1 MAKYNKAPSEMRPE
15 IIAAMLDHVPF
26 DGWSEAGMKQAAGDL
41 GVPLAFIKMA
51 FPGGAAEMVEEYLL
65 GLDSEMLKLL
75 KKKRLDKMG
84 MTKRIVTAVKVRLE
98 INHGHREAVRRTVG
112 FLALPFNAPLAAKC
126 LWRTVD
132 AMWNAA
138 GDTATDYNHYTKRL
152 ILGGVYSTTL
162 ITWLGDESEGYQ
174 DTFEFLDRRIANVM
188 EFEKVKAKA
197 REFTKDLP
205 DLAKILGKM
214 RYPDGHRRP

>member
-1 MAKYNKAPSEMRPE
+1 
-15 IIAAMLDHVPF
+15 
-26 DGWSEAGMKQAAGDL
+26 
-41 GVPLAFIKMA
+41 
-51 FPGGAAEMVEEYLL
+51 MVEEYLL
-65 GLDSEMLKLL
+65 GLDSEMLKRL

-84 MTKRIVTAVKVRLE
+84 MTKRIVTVVKVRLE
-98 INHGHREAVRRTVG
+98 INQGHKEAVRRTVG
-112 FLALPFNAPLAAKC
+112 FLALPFNAPLSAKC

-214 RYPDGHRRP
+214 RYPDGHKF